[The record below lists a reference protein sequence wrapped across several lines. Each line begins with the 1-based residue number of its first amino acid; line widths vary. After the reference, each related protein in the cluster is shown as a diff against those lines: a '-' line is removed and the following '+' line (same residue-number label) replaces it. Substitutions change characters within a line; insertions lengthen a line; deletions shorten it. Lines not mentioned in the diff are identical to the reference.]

1 MDRPRTGVT
10 AMTEAEIIAAFAKL
24 FNGKTLRVVKPGDMV
39 TMDYREDR
47 LTIRID
53 GNGKIES
60 VSIG

>member
-1 MDRPRTGVT
+1 
-10 AMTEAEIIAAFAKL
+10 MTEAEIIAAFAKL
-24 FNGKTLRVVKPGDMV
+24 FNGKTLRVVKPSDMV